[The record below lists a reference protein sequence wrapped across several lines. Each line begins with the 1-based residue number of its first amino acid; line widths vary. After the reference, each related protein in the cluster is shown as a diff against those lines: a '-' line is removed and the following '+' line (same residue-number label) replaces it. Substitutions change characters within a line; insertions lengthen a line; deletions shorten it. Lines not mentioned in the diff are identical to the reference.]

1 MEARF
6 GSSDAAY
13 ESRLQ
18 VDGEDKVV
26 GDLLQGIGSA
36 VGVFIGVVSG
46 TAVTIL
52 AHRFQ
57 ERRFE
62 KRQVRNLSFEL
73 RLNTKKI
80 DGWLEELARYRNA
93 VNGDNLHNWFGY
105 FDLGKT
111 VSATAS
117 AMLASGL
124 LYNTLVHQHVE
135 ALQVVFWELSPAGEN
150 YINEQFKARRDAFNQ
165 LRRAKNSLLWLNSAK
180 PEAVRLADYWEDRL
194 RGHRATLEDIT
205 RAIHES

>member
-1 MEARF
+1 M
-6 GSSDAAY
+6 
-13 ESRLQ
+13 
-18 VDGEDKVV
+18 

-36 VGVFIGVVSG
+36 VGVALGVVSG

-57 ERRFE
+57 ERRSE
-62 KRQVRNLSFEL
+62 KRQVQNLGFEL
-73 RLNTKKI
+73 RLNVKKI

-117 AMLASGL
+117 AMLTSGL

-135 ALQVVFWELSPAGEN
+135 ALQVVFWELSPAGEKHM
-150 YINEQFKARRDAFNQ
+150 NEQFRARREAFNQ
-165 LRRAKNSLLWLNSAK
+165 LRRAKNSLLWLNTAK
-180 PEAVRLADYWEDRL
+180 PEAAQLADYWEDRL
-194 RGHRATLEDIT
+194 RGHRATLEEIT
-205 RAIHES
+205 GAILES